1 MSSILLLNNIKAVDP
16 SGDPSHLGQTEE
28 QMVLQSEVKMYA
40 GLTFLLLGANTQLAL
55 CIKKKQFE
63 RLRL

>member
-1 MSSILLLNNIKAVDP
+1 MSEEGGVIDVVVNV
-16 SGDPSHLGQTEE
+16 GGFGQTEE